1 MNSNLQCQAAASN
14 KWNLYVYCPIEED
27 VTLSAN
33 WVVADSSIVRMLEP
47 GIFTAVGPGHTFV
60 RATWERLT
68 SPMRPV
74 SVFPGT
80 PPIPTGEITGSV
92 WHAGQVPANSYIDGA
107 VVEILDG
114 LVAGRTA
121 TSGVPPPLLPGYL
134 GPLGGKG
141 YYRLLGI
148 PPGTY
153 RLHLTKDGYGSQE
166 RGVEVTGSGTR
177 SVDFPL
183 LPN

>member
-14 KWNLYVYCPIEED
+14 KFNLYVYCPIEED

-80 PPIPTGEITGSV
+80 PPIPTGERTRRRSYRKRNSVGRLSIAAELIGS
-92 WHAGQVPANSYIDGA
+92 PSI
-107 VVEILDG
+107 
-114 LVAGRTA
+114 R
-121 TSGVPPPLLPGYL
+121 
-134 GPLGGKG
+134 
-141 YYRLLGI
+141 R
-148 PPGTY
+148 GTW
-153 RLHLTKDGYGSQE
+153 E
-166 RGVEVTGSGTR
+166 RRQDLRSHVGTM
-177 SVDFPL
+177 L
-183 LPN
+183 